1 MDLQEKNKGLRQEL
15 LDLDSHEKELKNR
28 ISEFKQL
35 LTEKDRKKMK
45 VAELLQEEQELLKL
59 LGL

>member
-15 LDLDSHEKELKNR
+15 LDLDNHEKELKNR

-45 VAELLQEEQELLKL
+45 VAELLLEEQELLKL